1 MNLISLRKWGE
12 TLGWALSIIL
22 IIWFIYRTLVS
33 IPSWPQPYWNYQSSL
48 LIILSVIF
56 LYVVTLINGS
66 FVSFGILKSIVGKT
80 IDLPLM
86 IAICFISQ
94 IAKYLPGN
102 IAHHIGRVI
111 LSRKL
116 LVPQKKVIMGIFIEM
131 VWVVGIVMCL
141 TIYHGLSMGNDFF
154 DEHSAIA
161 IILSSGG
168 IIIGLCLFKGLT
180 LKLYNQFL
188 GEQEFTT
195 RKNRKLPNIP
205 ITILS
210 LATYFFNYLLLGAII
225 SLLGGATFGLWEL
238 NILTL
243 GSIFAVAWVVGFFTP
258 GSPAG
263 IGVREFILL
272 ELLTPIYGSEVALA
286 LTILLRLTTIIGDI
300 IAWIVGV
307 ILWSKFYKTS
317 E

>member
-1 MNLISLRKWGE
+1 MNLISLRKRGE
-12 TLGWALSIIL
+12 TLGWAVSIIL
-22 IIWFIYRTLVS
+22 IIWFVYRTLVL
-33 IPSWPQPYWNYQSSL
+33 IPTLPQPHWNYQSL
-48 LIILSVIF
+48 LIILSVMF
-56 LYVVTLINGS
+56 LYIVTLINGS
-66 FVSFGILKSIVGKT
+66 FVSFGILRSIAGKT
-80 IDLPLM
+80 IDFPLM
-86 IAICFISQ
+86 ITICLISQ

-116 LVPQKKVIMGIFIEM
+116 LVPRKKVIIGIFIET
-131 VWVVGIVMCL
+131 VWVIGIVMCL
-141 TIYHGLSMGNDFF
+141 TIYHGLSIGNDFF
-154 DEHSAIA
+154 DEHSVIA
-161 IILSSGG
+161 ITLSSGG
-168 IIIGLCLFKGLT
+168 IIIGLYLLKGLA

-188 GEQEFTT
+188 CEQEFTIQ
-195 RKNRKLPNIP
+195 KDLKLPNVSV
-205 ITILS
+205 TILS

-272 ELLTPIYGSEVALA
+272 ELLTPFYGSEVALA
-286 LTILLRLTTIIGDI
+286 LTILLRLTTILGDV
-300 IAWIVGV
+300 IAWVIGV
-307 ILWSKFYKTS
+307 ILWSKFYKS
-317 E
+317 AK